1 MIVSTCCSCELYKL
15 YWNHQ
20 RRVFSA
26 YLNGKLAQS
35 STLLNMA
42 SKIEEMFEFE
52 ADSVVVRISR
62 IRAGFFL
69 IFPGYTLKTN
79 CLLKGIKNC
88 LFNHRID
95 YKFHNSRGGIL
106 YIHSVWDLS
115 LGREGRRFKGGVCK
129 IKYTQRYHK
138 IFLQCSFN
146 RRRNLYKN
154 IIKLS
159 H

>member
-26 YLNGKLAQS
+26 YLNGKLAHLPPFWIWLRKS
-35 STLLNMA
+35 RRCSNL
-42 SKIEEMFEFE
+42 KP
-52 ADSVVVRISR
+52 DSVGVRISR
-62 IRAGFFL
+62 IKGFFL
-69 IFPGYTLKTN
+69 LFPGYTFKAN
-79 CLLKGIKNC
+79 CLLKGIKNS
-88 LFNHRID
+88 LFNHWID
-95 YKFHNSRGGIL
+95 HKFHNSRGGIL

-129 IKYTQRYHK
+129 IKYTQSYHK

-146 RRRNLYKN
+146 RRRKLYKN